1 MINGKKLRS
10 PCSGTGPGETPL
22 LRRRTASRRHAGSL
36 RRDVRC
42 ERYGSGVL
50 RSVELFA
57 GAGGLAPPGPA
68 SWPGS
73 TRRWLSS
80 GTAGRATRCVR
91 TRRLATRWSPDGR
104 FARETFAAWT
114 GRTSRDRTSTW
125 SRADHH
131 ASRSRWAESM
141 GSVFGPSRHVP
152 CDSRRR

>member
-57 GAGGLAPPGPA
+57 GAGGLALGCELA
-68 SWPGS
+68 GFDSQMVVEWDRWACDTMRE
-73 TRRWLSS
+73 TRRS
-80 GTAGRATRCVR
+80 
-91 TRRLATRWSPDGR
+91 ATRWSPDGR

-141 GSVFGPSRHVP
+141 ERFWTLATCSLRQPR
-152 CDSRRR
+152 